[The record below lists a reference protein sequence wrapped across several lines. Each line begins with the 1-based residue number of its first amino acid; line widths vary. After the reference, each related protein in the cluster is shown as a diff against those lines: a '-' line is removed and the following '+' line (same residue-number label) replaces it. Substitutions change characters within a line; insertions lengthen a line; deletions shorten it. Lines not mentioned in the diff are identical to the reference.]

1 MQKISTIRQAIND
14 QLDVY
19 SSIYGEVTD
28 LTAAQNTEVT
38 NQIAEIAATVNPT
51 NNYPPVKK

>member
-1 MQKISTIRQAIND
+1 MNIATIRQAIND

-19 SSIYGEVTD
+19 AGIYGESAT
-28 LTAAQNTEVT
+28 LTPAQNTEVT
-38 NQIAEIAATVNPT
+38 DSGAGIMATVNPT

>member
-1 MQKISTIRQAIND
+1 MNIATIRAAMND

-19 SSIYGEVTD
+19 AGIYGESTT
-28 LTAAQNTEVT
+28 LTPAQNTEVT
-38 NQIAEIAATVNPT
+38 DAGAGILATVNPT